1 MKYDKYLWIK
11 IFILT
16 ILIEI
21 LTTSNLI
28 KNSLFKK
35 SNSDQNSN
43 NILVK
48 NLTNTDDKKFDL
60 LAQDTD
66 EEEKPAHFD
75 LRPKRF
81 AEYIG
86 QQQIVEMLKIAVE
99 AAQKRDEVLDHV
111 LFYGPPGLG
120 KTTLAHIIANEMG
133 VSVIHTSGPA
143 LEKGGDLLSILTH
156 LERGNVLF
164 IDEIHRL
171 PKVVE
176 EFLYPA
182 MEDFAVDIIFDKGMN
197 ARSYRSKLEQFTLVG
212 ATTRAG
218 LLSAPLR
225 ERFGIFG
232 SLDFYS
238 EQDLEKVI
246 VRSASILNVSI
257 DEAGAQEIARRA
269 RGTPRIANRL
279 LRRIRDY
286 AEVRADGVITKKVA
300 DRALALE
307 GIDVL
312 GLTPLDIRFLNVII
326 QVYKGGPVG
335 LEAIAATLQEEPDTL
350 VDMVEPF
357 LLKAGLLART
367 SSGRKLTEL
376 AYKHLK
382 IEPLVKGARQMELPK
397 I

>member
-1 MKYDKYLWIK
+1 MKTKDKS
-11 IFILT
+11 FDIL
-16 ILIEI
+16 
-21 LTTSNLI
+21 SP
-28 KNSLFKK
+28 
-35 SNSDQNSN
+35 DQ
-43 NILVK
+43 
-48 NLTNTDDKKFDL
+48 
-60 LAQDTD
+60 D
-66 EEEKPAHFD
+66 EEGKPAHFD
-75 LRPKRF
+75 LRPKLF

-99 AAQKRDEVLDHV
+99 AAQKREEVLDHV

-300 DRALALE
+300 DRALVLE

-312 GLTPLDIRFLNVII
+312 GLTPLDVRFLNVII

-382 IEPLVKGARQMELPK
+382 IEPLAKGARQMELPK

>member
-1 MKYDKYLWIK
+1 MKKEDKHCNPLMA
-11 IFILT
+11 
-16 ILIEI
+16 E
-21 LTTSNLI
+21 
-28 KNSLFKK
+28 
-35 SNSDQNSN
+35 
-43 NILVK
+43 
-48 NLTNTDDKKFDL
+48 DDAAD
-60 LAQDTD
+60 AQLRR
-66 EEEKPAHFD
+66 D

-81 AEYIG
+81 SEYIG
-86 QQQIVEMLKIAVE
+86 QKQIVEMLQIAVE
-99 AAQKRDEVLDHV
+99 AARQRGEVLDHV

-120 KTTLAHIIANEMG
+120 KTTLAHIIANEMD
-133 VSVIHTSGPA
+133 VQVIHTSGPA

-156 LERGNVLF
+156 LENGNVLF

-197 ARSYRSKLEQFTLVG
+197 ARSYRSKLEPFTLVG

-218 LLSAPLR
+218 LLSSPLR

-238 EQDLEKVI
+238 EKDLEKVI
-246 VRSASILNVSI
+246 LRSASILDIAI
-257 DEAGAQEIARRA
+257 DKAGAHEIARRS

-286 AEVRADGVITKKVA
+286 AQVKVDGVITKQVA
-300 DRALALE
+300 DQALALE
-307 GIDVL
+307 GIDEL

-326 QVYKGGPVG
+326 QTYKGGPVG

-367 SSGRKLTEL
+367 SAGRKVTEL
-376 AYKHLK
+376 SCKHLN
-382 IEPLVKGARQMELPK
+382 ILPHIIGALQMELPK
-397 I
+397 S

>member
-1 MKYDKYLWIK
+1 MKEED
-11 IFILT
+11 
-16 ILIEI
+16 
-21 LTTSNLI
+21 
-28 KNSLFKK
+28 
-35 SNSDQNSN
+35 
-43 NILVK
+43 
-48 NLTNTDDKKFDL
+48 NTFDL
-60 LAQDTD
+60 LAPDKD
-66 EEEKPAHFD
+66 EEDTHAPFD

-81 AEYIG
+81 NEYIG

-99 AAQKRDEVLDHV
+99 AAQKRGEVLDHV

-120 KTTLAHIIANEMG
+120 KTTLAHIIANEMD

-238 EQDLEKVI
+238 EHDIEKVI
-246 VRSASILNVSI
+246 VRSAAILNISI
-257 DEAGAQEIARRA
+257 DEEGAREIARRS

-286 AEVRADGVITKKVA
+286 AEVRADGIITEKVA

-307 GIDVL
+307 GIDAL

-357 LLKAGLLART
+357 LLKAGILART
-367 SSGRKLTEL
+367 SSGRKATEL
-376 AYKHLK
+376 AFKHLN
-382 IEPLVKGARQMELPK
+382 IAPHSKGAQQMELPK
-397 I
+397 L